1 MKRTAPVSVPG
12 VGGFTVIVT
21 VSGVLA
27 APLKSVTTSENVSVV
42 VAATVGAVNAVWAV
56 VVLASVTA
64 GPAVCVHA
72 YEATLP
78 SGSLLP
84 VPTRVT
90 VVLPMTDWS
99 VPAKAVGAT
108 LGRGGFDLSLA
119 WPPQADNSSPADTP
133 DTTTTAP

>member
-27 APLKSVTTSENVSVV
+27 APLKSVTTSENASVV
-42 VAATVGAVNAVWAV
+42 VAATVGAVH
-56 VVLASVTA
+56 ASVTA
-64 GPAVCVHA
+64 GPAVCVQA

-84 VPTRVT
+84 VPSRVT

-119 WPPQADNSSPADTP
+119 WPPQADNSSPENTADTR
-133 DTTTTAP
+133 TSAHFFMGHL